1 MAHSREVRL
10 PFLSHKLVEFVFSLP
25 DDYLIRDGWTKYIHR
40 KALESNLPSKVC
52 WRVDKIGYETPQENW
67 LNSNEVNDNLHSKCS
82 GCFRTETN
90 RMSHANAI
98 LSLTFEIV
106 FFELEVQI
114 TESDLSKT
122 RSNQNCQNSKC
133 TVI

>member
-1 MAHSREVRL
+1 MIKMKTVN
-10 PFLSHKLVEFVFSLP
+10 VVV
-25 DDYLIRDGWTKYIHR
+25 I
-40 KALESNLPSKVC
+40 SK
-52 WRVDKIGYETPQENW
+52 ITH
-67 LNSNEVNDNLHSKCS
+67 SNEVIKKYIPNVAVVSEK
-82 GCFRTETN
+82 EAN
-90 RMSHANAI
+90 RMSHADAI

>member
-1 MAHSREVRL
+1 M
-10 PFLSHKLVEFVFSLP
+10 
-25 DDYLIRDGWTKYIHR
+25 Y
-40 KALESNLPSKVC
+40 
-52 WRVDKIGYETPQENW
+52 DKIENRKRS
-67 LNSNEVNDNLHSKCS
+67 SNFQDHSLKRS
-82 GCFRTETN
+82 YKNHIPNVAVVSEKEAN

-114 TESDLSKT
+114 TEPDLSKT

>member
-1 MAHSREVRL
+1 MI
-10 PFLSHKLVEFVFSLP
+10 KLKTVNVVV
-25 DDYLIRDGWTKYIHR
+25 I
-40 KALESNLPSKVC
+40 SK
-52 WRVDKIGYETPQENW
+52 ITH
-67 LNSNEVNDNLHSKCS
+67 SNEVIKTYKFPNVAVVSEK
-82 GCFRTETN
+82 EAN

>member
-1 MAHSREVRL
+1 MKTVN
-10 PFLSHKLVEFVFSLP
+10 VVV
-25 DDYLIRDGWTKYIHR
+25 I
-40 KALESNLPSKVC
+40 SK
-52 WRVDKIGYETPQENW
+52 ITH
-67 LNSNEVNDNLHSKCS
+67 SNEVIKKYIPNVAVVSEK
-82 GCFRTETN
+82 EAN
-90 RMSHANAI
+90 RMSHADAI